1 MIANWLSNGL
11 GGQSMYLLHL
21 AAQRIIPA
29 TLSITADTGSENDRV
44 CSTGERM
51 TAPEFF
57 QRYVQPYGERY
68 GIETV
73 MVRSVDKDK
82 KPLPPLIDVLRQSQG
97 DDFQSLTKG
106 ISVPLFT
113 NDRSAGRLKQSCTD
127 KWKVR
132 AIHQEARR
140 RGVKLLHSAIGF
152 HAGEAHRLKGNF
164 TEESGGF
171 SYYQPLVKRKKQL
184 TPIKWL
190 RHYYPLIDLKLNRE
204 QIRQELERVNLPYLV
219 TTECDMC
226 PHQDYA
232 RWKMHTPE
240 VINEIAKIE
249 AKWDGKLFFTDR
261 RIPLKEALREMAA
274 LDEIRQL
281 QGSLFDLPDFG
292 CESGAY
298 CGI

>member
-1 MIANWLSNGL
+1 
-11 GGQSMYLLHL
+11 MYLLYL
-21 AAQRIIPA
+21 AAQQIIPA

-44 CSTGERM
+44 CSTGERI

-57 QRYVQPYGERY
+57 ERYVKPYGEQH

-82 KPLPPLIDVLRQSQG
+82 NQMPPLIDILRKAKSS
-97 DDFQSLTKG
+97 DFKELTRG
-106 ISVPLFT
+106 IAVPLFT
-113 NDRSAGRLKQSCTD
+113 NDRSAGRLKQNCTD

-140 RGVKLLHSAIGF
+140 RGITELHSAIGF
-152 HAGEAHRLKGNF
+152 HAGEAHRLKGDFIGEIN
-164 TEESGGF
+164 GF
-171 SYYQPLVKRKKQL
+171 GYYQPLTKRGARL
-184 TPIKWL
+184 TRIKWL
-190 RHYYPLIDLKLNRE
+190 RHYYPLIDLRLNRE
-204 QIRQELERVNLPYLV
+204 QIRRELDRTGLPYLV

-232 RWKMHTPE
+232 RWKMHAPE
-240 VINEIAKIE
+240 VIDEIAEIE
-249 AKWDGKLFFTDR
+249 RQWGGRLFFTDR
-261 RIPLKEALREMAA
+261 RIPLKDALAEMA
-274 LDEIRQL
+274 EIEEVRKL